1 MNLSIKRLLRLV
13 AEKILSL
20 ETVAV
25 VLVKKSETNPNI
37 MTTTNNTTTQGNVT
51 NVRLFVLFV
60 LLMLSTTGAFAQT
73 NTTSVVATTS
83 TEVSASK
90 DAATVINTDNAV
102 ASSMD
107 FAVWFMGSKKTSNN
121 TSNGTFSKKQLIN
134 SGINTNSVLIRSFL
148 KKVSTQENGVA

>member
-1 MNLSIKRLLRLV
+1 
-13 AEKILSL
+13 
-20 ETVAV
+20 
-25 VLVKKSETNPNI
+25 
-37 MTTTNNTTTQGNVT
+37 MTTATNNGTQT
-51 NVRLFVLFV
+51 NIKLFVAFV
-60 LLMLSTTGAFAQT
+60 LLVLSSTGAFAQA

-83 TEVSASK
+83 TEVSVSNEVK
-90 DAATVINTDNAV
+90 MVIATDKAV

-107 FAVWFMGSKKTSNN
+107 FAVWFMGSKKSTNT

>member
-1 MNLSIKRLLRLV
+1 
-13 AEKILSL
+13 
-20 ETVAV
+20 
-25 VLVKKSETNPNI
+25 
-37 MTTTNNTTTQGNVT
+37 MTTANNTTTQGNVT

-83 TEVSASK
+83 TEVSVSNEAK
-90 DAATVINTDNAV
+90 MIITTDKAV
-102 ASSMD
+102 ASTTME
-107 FAVWFMGSKKTSNN
+107 FAVWFMGSKKTTNDS
-121 TSNGTFSKKQLIN
+121 SNGTFSKKQLIN